1 MSIEKRINGAQFGG
15 VEEGE
20 LREVLQL
27 KGTM

>member
-20 LREVLQL
+20 LR
-27 KGTM
+27 GFSS